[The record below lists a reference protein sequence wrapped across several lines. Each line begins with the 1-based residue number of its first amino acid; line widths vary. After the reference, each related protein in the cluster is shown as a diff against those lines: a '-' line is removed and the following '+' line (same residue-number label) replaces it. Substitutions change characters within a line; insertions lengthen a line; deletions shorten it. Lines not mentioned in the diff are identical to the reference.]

1 MFSAATIPYDPEEQD
16 FTLQELREHLAAHLA
31 VECTLVEWRGF
42 SLTVPQVRVAT
53 AVPLTIQIEDDPDY
67 VPAELA
73 DLADRAVGLLS
84 PEWVAALRRCSAKL
98 EVMEADLATP
108 EPDEEGT
115 LHLVAET
122 RLDPSQPDVEAV
134 LVEIA
139 RFAGSL
145 AYDNVNDEW
154 LVPES

>member
-53 AVPLTIQIEDDPDY
+53 AVPLTIEIEDDPGY

-115 LHLVAET
+115 VHLVAET

-139 RFAGSL
+139 RFTGSL

>member
-53 AVPLTIQIEDDPDY
+53 AVPLTIQIEDDPGY

-115 LHLVAET
+115 VHLVAET